1 MRAREATDHSASG
14 RKASSAKQPKN
25 KKDIRSPRMASLPPE
40 RRQTDPPH
48 GYKQPPPTDHAS
60 AASETEI
67 GGGGSSFCK
76 CVSVEAPARAAH
88 SGTLSITRGLLYAR
102 GGGLLSSLLFFFW
115 GRFLFLGRL
124 GQSANQRQS
133 GSRAAGASPHVQTES
148 AQKGVRAA
156 VHPVRE
162 KREESNDLLSP
173 DSRAFSLY
181 LVSKFGIIL
190 RSTIRALS
198 TIAVR
203 LQQPVEFEP

>member
-48 GYKQPPPTDHAS
+48 GYKQTPPTDHAS

-102 GGGLLSSLLFFFW
+102 GGGAFSPVSCFFSGDVFCFWGVWANRQTSVRAALGRRAPLLMFRRSQHKKECGLLSILFERRERSPMISSLLI
-115 GRFLFLGRL
+115 
-124 GQSANQRQS
+124 
-133 GSRAAGASPHVQTES
+133 
-148 AQKGVRAA
+148 
-156 VHPVRE
+156 RE
-162 KREESNDLLSP
+162 PS
-173 DSRAFSLY
+173 
-181 LVSKFGIIL
+181 
-190 RSTIRALS
+190 RSTWFRNS
-198 TIAVR
+198 
-203 LQQPVEFEP
+203 E

>member
-48 GYKQPPPTDHAS
+48 GYKQTPPTDHAS

-102 GGGLLSSLLFFFW
+102 GGRPSLQSPVFFLGTFSVFGAFGPIGKPASERLSGGGRLSSCSD
-115 GRFLFLGRL
+115 GVSTKR
-124 GQSANQRQS
+124 SAGCCPS
-133 GSRAAGASPHVQTES
+133 CS
-148 AQKGVRAA
+148 
-156 VHPVRE
+156 
-162 KREESNDLLSP
+162 REE
-173 DSRAFSLY
+173 RG
-181 LVSKFGIIL
+181 V
-190 RSTIRALS
+190 
-198 TIAVR
+198 
-203 LQQPVEFEP
+203 Q